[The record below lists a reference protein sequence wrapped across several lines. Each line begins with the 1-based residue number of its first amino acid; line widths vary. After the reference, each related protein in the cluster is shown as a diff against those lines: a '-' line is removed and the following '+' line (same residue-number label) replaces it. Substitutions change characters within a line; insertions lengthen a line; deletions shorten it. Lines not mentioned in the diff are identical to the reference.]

1 MTLRHSS
8 IPAMHPGEILRE
20 DFLPA
25 LGRPKAEIARLLG
38 VSRNT
43 LYNLLDEK
51 QAVTAEMAV
60 RLGKLLGGGPGIWV
74 RLQGNHD
81 IWKAEQ
87 SVDTSAIPTL
97 QAAE

>member
-1 MTLRHSS
+1 MTLRHPS
-8 IPAMHPGEILRE
+8 IPAMHPGAILRE

-87 SVDTSAIPTL
+87 SVDVSAIPTL
-97 QAAE
+97 QAVE

>member
-8 IPAMHPGEILRE
+8 LPAMHPGEILRE

-25 LGRPKAEIARLLG
+25 LGKPKAEIARLLG

-74 RLQGNHD
+74 RLQGNYD
-81 IWKAEQ
+81 IWRAEQ
-87 SVDTSAIPTL
+87 TVDTSTIPTL